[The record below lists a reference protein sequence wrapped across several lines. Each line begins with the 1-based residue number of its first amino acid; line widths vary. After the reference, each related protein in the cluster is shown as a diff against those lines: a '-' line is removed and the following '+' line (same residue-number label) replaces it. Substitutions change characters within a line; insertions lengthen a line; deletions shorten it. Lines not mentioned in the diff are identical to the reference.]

1 MAAASSRQR
10 WGALALYLL
19 ISIGFFAI
27 PILAHLR
34 QAYVGDP
41 ADPADPHAFIWFM
54 HWWPHALGHGLNPLI
69 TREVWAPTGLNLATA
84 TSVPLAGVA
93 GWPITS
99 GFGPVAAYNVMM
111 LLAPALAAWTG
122 FLLIRS
128 VTGAFLPSLL
138 GGYLFGFSSYEL
150 AHLTAHLN
158 LSMVFLMPVCVLL
171 VLRHLRREIGR
182 RAFVVLFALAL
193 SGQFL
198 LSLEVFAT
206 MTFFGGIAL
215 AVWLWITRR
224 TWSGHWGAA
233 WRPAGPIVLGYLVAA
248 AIVSPFL
255 IQYARHGPFGL
266 LALRDPVAGAYQG
279 DLLNFVIPTRVT
291 AAGGGGLASVSA
303 RFAGG
308 LAENGSY
315 VGIALIAI
323 GVLFARRVLRTQ
335 AGRLLTTL
343 SIVVAVASL
352 GSTLVVGGARTIPMP
367 WALFQHVPLI
377 SAALPVRF
385 SVYLFLL
392 LAVMAAMWLAAAK
405 GPSATRGRWAL
416 AGLTVVL
423 LFPNLPSSP
432 WHGALSTPPFISQD
446 LYRRYIARGEN
457 VLVIPSGRAGAQSLR
472 WQIETDSYFRLAVGY
487 LSIQFP
493 PEFECWPIMPALFY
507 GVPDEQ
513 TAPLLDQFMAAKGVS
528 VVILVGPR
536 GAPWRATLEELGLH
550 PVEAGGVTVARVVR
564 LGAPAPPAAAPCP
577 PSG

>member
-10 WGALALYLL
+10 WAALALYLL
-19 ISIGFFAI
+19 ISIGFFGI
-27 PILAHLR
+27 PVLSHLR
-34 QAYVGDP
+34 QAYVGDA

-54 HWWPHALGHGLNPLI
+54 HWWPHALGNGLNPLI
-69 TREVWAPTGLNLATA
+69 THEVWAPTGFNLATA

-122 FLLIRS
+122 FLLFRS
-128 VTGAFLPSLL
+128 MTGAFLPSLL

-158 LSMVFLMPVCVLL
+158 LSMVFLVPVCVLL
-171 VLRHLRREIGR
+171 VLRYLRREIR
-182 RAFVVLFALAL
+182 PRAFVALFGLAL
-193 SGQFL
+193 TGQFL

-206 MTFFGGIAL
+206 MTFFGGIGL
-215 AVWLWITRR
+215 AVWLWMTRR
-224 TWSGHWGAA
+224 TWSGRWEEG
-233 WRPAGPIVLGYLVAA
+233 WRRAGPIVLGYLVAA

-266 LALRDPVAGAYQG
+266 LALRDPVAGAYEG

-291 AAGGGGLASVSA
+291 AAGGAALAPVSA

-315 VGIALIAI
+315 LGIALIAI
-323 GVLFARRVLRTQ
+323 GVLFARRAWRTQ
-335 AGRLLTTL
+335 TGKILTTL

-352 GSTLVVGGARTIPMP
+352 GSTLVVGGAHTIPMP
-367 WALFQHVPLI
+367 WAIFRHVPLI

-385 SVYLFLL
+385 SLYLFLL
-392 LAVMAAMWLAAAK
+392 LGMVAAMWLAAAR

-416 AGLTVVL
+416 AGLTVLL

-432 WHGALSTPPFISQD
+432 WHGGLSTPPFISQG
-446 LYRRYIARGEN
+446 LYRHYIARGEN
-457 VLVIPSGRAGAQSLR
+457 VLVIPAGRAGAQSLR
-472 WQIETDSYFRLAVGY
+472 WQIETDSYFRLAIGY

-493 PEFECWPIMPALFY
+493 PAFECWPITPTLFY
-507 GVPDEQ
+507 GEPDEQ
-513 TAPLLDQFMAAKGVS
+513 TAPLLSRFMVAKGVS

-536 GAPWRATLEELGLH
+536 GAPWRATLEELGLR
-550 PVEAGGVTVARVVR
+550 PVEAGGVTVARVVP
-564 LGAPAPPAAAPCP
+564 LGTPAPPAPAPCP